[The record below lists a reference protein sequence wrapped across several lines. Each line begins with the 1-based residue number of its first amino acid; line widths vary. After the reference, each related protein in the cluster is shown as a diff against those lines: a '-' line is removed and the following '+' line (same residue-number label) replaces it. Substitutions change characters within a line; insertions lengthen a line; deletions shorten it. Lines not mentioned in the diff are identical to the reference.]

1 MSLAKHLWPA
11 ALLLSFTVQATPQYF
26 TVDKETLSL
35 VRKEM
40 RGVGTLK
47 TENGISIIKVDQ
59 RLNDFIT
66 ENIRTQ
72 KHGGFMAHNTYAD
85 ALEALKPSPEIF
97 PFTGF
102 AITEQERVVPMVD
115 QIQEPE
121 LLKTIIKLS
130 SYMTR
135 FHKNA
140 LGKQSQEWIKNNWAE
155 ITKGRNDVSIEL
167 INHVST
173 PQPSV
178 ILTIKGST
186 NPDEI
191 VVIGGHGDSIASS
204 WGGGD
209 KKAPGADDNAS
220 GLACV
225 TEVLRVLIENSY
237 KPNRTIKF
245 ISYAGEEGGLLG
257 SNEVA
262 NAYKKANARVIGV
275 MQLDMT
281 NYKGSAKEIYMMS
294 DNTNTELNNFVGNLI
309 DTYIK
314 VSWGYDKCGY
324 GCSDHASWTK
334 NGYPSTIPF
343 ESMASQYNPK
353 IHSSDDTLD
362 VTNGHAD
369 HSVPFAK
376 LGLAFL
382 VEMAK

>member
-11 ALLLSFTVQATPQYF
+11 ALLLSFTVHATPQYF
-26 TVDKETLSL
+26 TVDKDTLSL
-35 VRKEM
+35 IQQEM
-40 RGVGTLK
+40 RGTGTLR
-47 TENGISIIKVDQ
+47 TENGISIIQVDK
-59 RLNDFIT
+59 RLSDFIT
-66 ENIRTQ
+66 EDLRSK
-72 KHGGFMAHNTYAD
+72 KHGGFMAHSTYAD
-85 ALEALKPSPEIF
+85 ALEALKPVPDIF
-97 PFTGF
+97 PFAGF
-102 AITEQERVVPMVD
+102 NITQQERVTPMLE

-121 LLKTIIKLS
+121 LVKTITKLS
-130 SYMTR
+130 SFMTR
-135 FHKNA
+135 FHRNA
-140 LGKQSQEWIKNNWAE
+140 LGKQSQEWIRDNWAE
-155 ITKGRNDVSIEL
+155 ITKGRSDVSIEL
-167 INHVST
+167 FNHTST

-178 ILTIKGST
+178 VLTLKGST

-191 VVIGGHGDSIASS
+191 IVIGGHGDSIASS

-220 GLACV
+220 GIACV
-225 TEVLRVLIENSY
+225 TEVLRVLMQNSY
-237 KPNRTIKF
+237 KPTRTIKF

-262 NAYKKANARVIGV
+262 AAYKKMNARVLGV

-281 NYKGSAKEIYMMS
+281 NYKGSAKDIYMMS

-309 DTYIK
+309 DTYVK

-353 IHSSDDTLD
+353 IHSADDTLD
-362 VTNGHAD
+362 LTGGHAI
-369 HSVPFAK
+369 HAVSFAK
-376 LGLAFL
+376 LGLAFAI
-382 VEMAK
+382 EMAK